1 MRGEVKMLGLRKKTV
16 EKIGRL
22 PEDVLKSVLDFIEY
36 LRNEEEVVK
45 EFELKYGSFSKLK
58 EKIMNDE
65 HTWEE
70 EKDFFAWE
78 AAITEMGKLKR
89 ISGIESGD

>member
-1 MRGEVKMLGLRKKTV
+1 MIELRKKAV
-16 EKIGRL
+16 EKIERL

-36 LRNEEEVVK
+36 LRNKEEAVT
-45 EFELKYGSFSKLK
+45 EFELKYGAFGKLK

-70 EKDFFAWE
+70 EKDFFEWE
-78 AAITEMGKLKR
+78 ATITEMSKLKR
-89 ISGIESGD
+89 ISGIGVKIESGD